1 MLAPG
6 ALATVGAIASLTF
19 GSQALSQSTSVTA
32 EGAVLKEISAEFA
45 FTEGPSADAQG
56 NVFFT
61 DQPNDRI
68 VRWDATTGALTD
80 WLKPSG
86 RSNGT
91 FFDAHGNLLAC
102 ADEKNELWS
111 ISPQKEVQRLLGQV
125 KGKALNGPNDLWIRP
140 DGTLYFTDPLYPRD
154 YWERSADMQ
163 QDGQHVYFL
172 AKGSSQPLQV
182 TDDLE
187 QPNGLIGT
195 PDGKLLYVADIRG
208 RKTYRYDIE
217 KNGHLTNKQ
226 LFCSLGSDGMTLDDQ
241 GNVYLTG
248 RGVSVYNPQ
257 GERIQHIAI
266 PSGWTAN
273 VTFAG
278 KDRNLLFI
286 TASRSVYTIEMK
298 TRGAGPF

>member
-1 MLAPG
+1 MLAPC

-32 EGAVLKEISAEFA
+32 EGAVLKEVSAEFA

-91 FFDAHGNLLAC
+91 FFDANGNLLAC

-111 ISPQKEVQRLLGQV
+111 ISPQKEVQRLLGRV

-140 DGTLYFTDPLYPRD
+140 DGALYFTDPLYPRD

-182 TDDLE
+182 TNDLE

-208 RKTYRYDIE
+208 RKI
-217 KNGHLTNKQ
+217 H
-226 LFCSLGSDGMTLDDQ
+226 
-241 GNVYLTG
+241 
-248 RGVSVYNPQ
+248 
-257 GERIQHIAI
+257 
-266 PSGWTAN
+266 
-273 VTFAG
+273 
-278 KDRNLLFI
+278 
-286 TASRSVYTIEMK
+286 
-298 TRGAGPF
+298 